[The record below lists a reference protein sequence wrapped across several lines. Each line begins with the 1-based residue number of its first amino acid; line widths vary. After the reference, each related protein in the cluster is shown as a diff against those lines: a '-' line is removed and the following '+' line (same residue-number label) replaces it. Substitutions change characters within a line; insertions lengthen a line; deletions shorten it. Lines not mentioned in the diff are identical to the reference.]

1 MKRLERFGLISPKR
15 RNDTAHA
22 FVESLGI
29 VCASIEQPVGE
40 LSGGNQQKTIIGR
53 ALASAPS
60 VLVLVYPTQGVD
72 VAAKEA
78 LFTIIERARSE
89 GTAVLLISDD
99 VEELRV
105 CHRVLVIFQGRIVRA
120 FGHDWTERELIAS
133 IEGVVS

>member
-1 MKRLERFGLISPKR
+1 MLRQRKRYSPSLSAHVR
-15 RNDTAHA
+15 R
-22 FVESLGI
+22 
-29 VCASIEQPVGE
+29 
-40 LSGGNQQKTIIGR
+40 
-53 ALASAPS
+53 
-60 VLVLVYPTQGVD
+60 
-72 VAAKEA
+72 
-78 LFTIIERARSE
+78 